1 MSDVILNIGREQK
14 YNIIMQKGKNSKE
27 IFSKVIVY
35 MVFIIFTIL
44 TVYPLIWLFYS
55 SFKPL
60 IEIIRN
66 SLALPKHPTFN
77 NYIQAIR
84 LGKLGLYMVN
94 SVIYTTVSTGL
105 TIIFSMMVSFAFAKI
120 KNRATTFL
128 YNLFLIGLLITIQAI
143 LIPLFIVESRVG
155 LTDTHFGVIIAY
167 VAISLPLAVYLGT
180 EYIKGIP
187 DSLIEAAQIEG
198 ASYYTI
204 FTRIILPMCTP
215 VVMTILILTALT
227 CWNEFILVFIFTASD
242 ATRSLPV
249 GIYSF
254 SGPLASEYGMQFAAL
269 VIGIMPMIILY
280 ALFHRQITRGFASG
294 AIKG

>member
-14 YNIIMQKGKNSKE
+14 YNITMQREKNAKE
-27 IFSKVIVY
+27 IFNKVMVY
-35 MVFIIFTIL
+35 MVFILFTIL
-44 TVYPLIWLFYS
+44 TVFPLIWLFYS

-66 SLALPKHPTFN
+66 SLALPKDPTFN

-84 LGKLGLYMVN
+84 LGKLSLYMVN
-94 SVIYTTVSTGL
+94 SVIYTTVSTAL
-105 TIIFSMMVSFAFAKI
+105 TIILSMMASFAFAKI
-120 KNRATTFL
+120 NNRATNFL
-128 YNLFLIGLLITIQAI
+128 YNLFLVGLLITIQAI
-143 LIPLFIVESRVG
+143 LIPLFIVESRAG
-155 LTDTHFGVIIAY
+155 LTDTHFGVIITY

-180 EYIKGIP
+180 EYVKKIP

-204 FTRIILPMCTP
+204 FTRIILPMSRP
-215 VVMTILILTALT
+215 VVMTILILTGIA
-227 CWNEFILVFIFTASD
+227 CWNEFILVFILTASD
-242 ATRSLPV
+242 TTRSLPV

-280 ALFHRQITRGFASG
+280 TIFHKQITKGFASG